1 MDPHCT
7 PLLSPDLKG
16 SSHDS
21 SDSTITYDNNHTQLQ
36 CHFFYYWLHIT
47 SRAYQLRWLAAGAQP
62 LPAAVFA
69 HTLRSAPSEAQ
80 EEGQQTPQGPPGE
93 KEKVQVTPK

>member
-7 PLLSPDLKG
+7 PVLSPDPKG

-21 SDSTITYDNNHTQLQ
+21 SDLAITYDSNHAQLQ
-36 CHFFYYWLHIT
+36 CHFFYYWLHVT
-47 SRAYQLRWLAAGAQP
+47 SRAYRLRWLAAGAQP
-62 LPAAVFA
+62 LLAAVFA
-69 HTLRSAPSEAQ
+69 RTLHSAPSEAQ
-80 EEGQQTPQGPPGE
+80 EEGPRTPQGPPGG